1 MAKIETI
8 STAQLNAWIDDL
20 NKEFKGQSDRG
31 LAIVAGSLLDEILSM
46 LLRAFLVRDV
56 QNSDDE
62 LFGSQGAFAT
72 FSAKIKVAFALGL
85 ISSDERRELDTIRR
99 IRNDFA
105 HQLGALSFDDPSVR
119 DRCGALVLPERLYVP
134 ERIPLRKS
142 ANEPLPV
149 LDLTFPEGVS
159 SRERFRMS
167 VVHTMH
173 VLSVRLGG
181 ATSNRRK
188 CPDEFESP
196 EDTFRFFLDHS
207 DAMMGLISDL
217 EQRLGESEPPSQAV
231 VRTRQLTRYIIE
243 ILERSRRK

>member
-1 MAKIETI
+1 MAKLETI

-31 LAIVAGSLLDEILSM
+31 LAIVAGSLLDEMLSM

-56 QNSDDE
+56 QDWDDE
-62 LFGSQGAFAT
+62 LFGSQAAFAT

-105 HQLGALSFDDPSVR
+105 HQLGALNFEDASVR
-119 DRCGALVLPERLYVP
+119 DRCGALGLPERLYVP
-134 ERIPLRKS
+134 ERIPLRES
-142 ANEPLPV
+142 TDEPLPV
-149 LDLTFPEGVS
+149 LDLTFPDGVT

-167 VVHTMH
+167 VVYTMH
-173 VLSVRLGG
+173 VLTVRVAG

-188 CPDEFESP
+188 CPDEFGTP
-196 EDTFRFFLDHS
+196 EEMFRFFLDNS
-207 DAMMGLISDL
+207 DAMMERISEL
-217 EQRLGESEPPSQAV
+217 EQRLGG
-231 VRTRQLTRYIIE
+231 R
-243 ILERSRRK
+243 